1 MTTHSSL
8 GRNGV
13 PLNKMKNL
21 ELCRLRNMG
30 LSCARPASGPAPS
43 HPSRLKRTA
52 RPVGDSFQKCCLTH
66 SENDAEIGAAATE
79 RESSGRV
86 WRQQKIRTD
95 GGARDATGRRVRAD
109 RRVAVRGL
117 RSAETGGP
125 DVPARHGYKPL
136 GGDGRKRVASALLLR
151 VTAFSTPPVR
161 PGDPG
166 VQCRP
171 G

>member
-1 MTTHSSL
+1 MTTHSL
-8 GRNGV
+8 FGRNGIR
-13 PLNKMKNL
+13 LNKMEESPAVSIAQHGV
-21 ELCRLRNMG
+21 ELNSTCIQGPEPSL
-30 LSCARPASGPAPS
+30 ASQEDS
-43 HPSRLKRTA
+43 TPSRRFI
-52 RPVGDSFQKCCLTH
+52 PKCCLTH

-151 VTAFSTPPVR
+151 VTAFSAPPVR